1 MIDCSGYGAPKSPAM
16 SSTSTA
22 GQAAGTPEGAVGGAQ
37 FEETTSIMND
47 LPPQMFG
54 EFFKTQAPVLDVSV

>member
-1 MIDCSGYGAPKSPAM
+1 MSPAM

-22 GQAAGTPEGAVGGAQ
+22 GQAAVSLEGAVGGIQ
-37 FEETTSIMND
+37 FDETTSIMND

-54 EFFKTQAPVLDVSV
+54 ECL